1 MNVKV
6 REEKNVTILDI
17 SGKIMGGPDADS
29 FHELIKELIVEDKKN
44 ILVNLARV
52 NWINSTG
59 LGILIA
65 GYTSVRDAQGDF
77 KLLNVSDRIES
88 ILMVT
93 KLARIFDSFDDK
105 DEALASFQ

>member
-6 REEKNVTILDI
+6 REESGVTVLDI
-17 SGKIMGGPDADS
+17 SGKIMGGPDAES
-29 FHELIKELIVEDKKN
+29 FHELIKELIGEDKKK
-44 ILVNLARV
+44 ILVNLGKV

-65 GYTSVRDAQGDF
+65 GYTSVRDADGEF

-93 KLARIFDSFDDK
+93 KLAGIFDSFDDM
-105 DEALASFQ
+105 DEALSSFG